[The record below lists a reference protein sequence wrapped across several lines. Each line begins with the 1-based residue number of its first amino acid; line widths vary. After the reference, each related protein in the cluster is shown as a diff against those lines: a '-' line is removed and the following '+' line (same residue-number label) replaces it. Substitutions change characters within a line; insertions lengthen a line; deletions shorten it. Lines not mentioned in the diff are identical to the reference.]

1 MSRLALV
8 LFFAAGAMGTFE
20 ATMKDGMRQNEVRAA
35 AMKHALSM
43 EEWWCTVSGSKH
55 SPSQVCAIYA
65 EREADASMGPLGK
78 PELIKDAQAF
88 KSERDQM
95 HHAFCD
101 LEEYQATPECI
112 MWKRASPRSDM

>member
-1 MSRLALV
+1 
-8 LFFAAGAMGTFE
+8 
-20 ATMKDGMRQNEVRAA
+20 
-35 AMKHALSM
+35 
-43 EEWWCTVSGSKH
+43 
-55 SPSQVCAIYA
+55 
-65 EREADASMGPLGK
+65 MGPLGK